1 MEREFLRA
9 REESVLALPVLVRGE
24 KVCNGKGSWRDF
36 LLVSLFFIFSLLRL
50 KKGKPPTWAHADI
63 RRKYSTPRSFS
74 FHLRQGFF
82 TGTIL
87 LIFSCFSFTS
97 LSLISL
103 FFPAIGMGEKEV
115 QDDLQRANSRKTMAS
130 IHSEA
135 PLFTP
140 LTSSA
145 GFADV
150 LRFCMRNGCKS
161 PEDSPIFTRQTK
173 ACLICKHLTGS
184 ARIYAP
190 LGSARSVVCFSALD

>member
-1 MEREFLRA
+1 MTVCQRARTNRGRRGTPAGGWDPWGDAEIEGRKRTKMEREFLRA

-103 FFPAIGMGEKEV
+103 FFPAIGMACERKRFKMISKEQIRARRWLPSILRPHFLPRSRPPLV
-115 QDDLQRANSRKTMAS
+115 LQTC
-130 IHSEA
+130 
-135 PLFTP
+135 
-140 LTSSA
+140 
-145 GFADV
+145 FA
-150 LRFCMRNGCKS
+150 F
-161 PEDSPIFTRQTK
+161 
-173 ACLICKHLTGS
+173 A
-184 ARIYAP
+184 
-190 LGSARSVVCFSALD
+190 

>member
-1 MEREFLRA
+1 MCLLSWFWFGGKKSA
-9 REESVLALPVLVRGE
+9 TE
-24 KVCNGKGSWRDF
+24 KEVGG
-36 LLVSLFFIFSLLRL
+36 IFSSS
-50 KKGKPPTWAHADI
+50 PF
-63 RRKYSTPRSFS
+63 FS
-74 FHLRQGFF
+74 FFHFCGLRRENHPHGLTLTFDENIPRRAVFLFTSVRVF

-87 LIFSCFSFTS
+87 LIFCCFSIFCLPISHFTF
-97 LSLISL
+97 L
-103 FFPAIGMGEKEV
+103 PGDRHMGEKEV
-115 QDDLQRANSRKTMAS
+115 QDDLQRANSRKTMVS